1 MNVLNI
7 VITAL
12 ITATV
17 TAIVTSVIASVVNGV
32 KHNKKKERKV
42 ESGIQCLLRAEII
55 RQSEKWLNRG
65 FCPIYAKDALVKEYE
80 SYHELGGNGTI
91 TEIYHELIA
100 LPNEKPNKNK
110 KNGG

>member
-1 MNVLNI
+1 MNITSII
-7 VITAL
+7 VTAL
-12 ITATV
+12 VSAVV
-17 TAIVTSVIASVVNGV
+17 TAIVTGVIATVVNKI
-32 KHNKKKERKV
+32 KHDKKKERKV

-91 TEIYHELIA
+91 TEIYHKLIA
-100 LPNEKPNKNK
+100 LPDERPKNH